1 MLYYASM
8 YVPQM
13 ACFCVFFIFVPF
25 IQLCWLQWIT
35 WTWILALF
43 FWKKTFFLGLNRW
56 SMIHKIKSLIW
67 ARLISPFFNTSFEL
81 NFKVLN
87 LLKKLGR
94 ICERR
99 FPNDN
104 KLVSEIILPL
114 PHISTNQGHF
124 NVSLVLK
131 CHHFFYRA
139 LTVSKCQTYNI

>member
-94 ICERR
+94 MWT
-99 FPNDN
+99 
-104 KLVSEIILPL
+104 EIPKWQQTCYLCLIYQQIKATLMFHL
-114 PHISTNQGHF
+114 SSNAIIFSTEH
-124 NVSLVLK
+124 
-131 CHHFFYRA
+131 
-139 LTVSKCQTYNI
+139 